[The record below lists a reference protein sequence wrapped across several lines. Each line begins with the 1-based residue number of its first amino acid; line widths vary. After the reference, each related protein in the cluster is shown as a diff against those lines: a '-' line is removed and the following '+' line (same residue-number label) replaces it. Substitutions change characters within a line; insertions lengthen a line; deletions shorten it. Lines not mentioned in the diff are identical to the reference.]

1 MRIFDTHSHYD
12 DEAFDQ
18 DRDELI
24 KGLKDKGI
32 SRLVTIGVDR
42 ETSENAMEL
51 ARTYRGGDCPEVYA
65 AIGYHPENLE
75 GWKEES
81 LSFLEKESEDPLV
94 VAVGEIGLDYHW
106 MTSPKEEQAEA
117 FRAQIQLAKKVNLP
131 IVVHT
136 REAAEDTKRILW
148 EEKGWEA
155 GGVIHCYPY
164 SVEMAKEYV
173 SKGFYLG
180 IGGVL
185 TFKNARK
192 LVQVVEEIPLEHL
205 ILETDCPYLT
215 PVPFRGKRNDSG
227 YLPYV
232 IQRIAALKEISVEE
246 VAEQT
251 YLNACRMYQIEP

>member
-1 MRIFDTHSHYD
+1 MIFDSHSHYD

-94 VAVGEIGLDYHW
+94 VAVGEIGLDYYW
-106 MTSPKEEQAEA
+106 DEPE
-117 FRAQIQLAKKVNLP
+117 
-131 IVVHT
+131 
-136 REAAEDTKRILW
+136 ILW